1 VLSLLDVDGPDWL
14 GKSLAIVVGALVTLA
29 GGSRLAE

>member
-1 VLSLLDVDGPDWL
+1 LAHVDGPDWL

-29 GGSRLAE
+29 GGSRFME